1 MKKSRLINQPISAVV
16 AGLGHTDTIVVAD
29 AGLPIPAT
37 AERIDLAL
45 MKGVP
50 TFLQILEAVLSEM
63 QVEQVI
69 VASELATA
77 SPETLQEIRR
87 LLPHAQTESVPHE
100 SFKQLTGAAKAVIR
114 SGEFTPYANVILVSG
129 VTF

>member
-87 LLPHAQTESVPHE
+87 LLPHAQMESVPHE